1 MNAKL
6 TELLNI
12 SPEKEECQFCS
23 DTENL
28 KAKLTCNF
36 VFKEGTDTSKIS
48 LGNREIKVG
57 DNSIMISNLR
67 SDIIPTENE
76 NVQKGQE
83 DQGGEGLDA
92 IEPETTIPR
101 FNKKTES
108 SSNKATIIVVCTIVG
123 IIVLGGLTA
132 LVIILSKKNAKNL
145 SIENNSKNID
155 PQVNDSYKSDI
166 NLDKPE

>member
-1 MNAKL
+1 
-6 TELLNI
+6 
-12 SPEKEECQFCS
+12 
-23 DTENL
+23 
-28 KAKLTCNF
+28 
-36 VFKEGTDTSKIS
+36 
-48 LGNREIKVG
+48 
-57 DNSIMISNLR
+57 MISNLR